1 MNQARATLKRGKVSL
16 SVLTADELAA
26 QRAREAQ
33 CDVIRQADLER
44 LREIAAERGI
54 AFHPA
59 TTAEKMRKRL
69 IED

>member
-26 QRAREAQ
+26 MREREARNREIQ
-33 CDVIRQADLER
+33 EADLER
-44 LREIAAERGI
+44 LREIAAERRI

-59 TTAEKMRKRL
+59 TPADRIRARL